1 MNMLSHRPA
10 VTAAL
15 QDLDQQKRAL
25 RREAERLRA
34 LVHQDQKAKA
44 PLVLAQAG
52 LDFTGLKRGLIVSG
66 FYPCRSEVDTM
77 PLLARLDSEGWITSL
92 PVVRAERQPLVF
104 RKWAPGE
111 PTVPGV
117 WSIPM
122 PPEDAAEVEPDVLLV
137 PLLAY
142 DAVGYRLGY
151 GGGFYDRTLAALRQR
166 KPITAIGVGYVAQEL
181 SQVPHGPMDQKLDY
195 VLTEDGPR
203 KCG

>member
-1 MNMLSHRPA
+1 

-15 QDLDQQKRAL
+15 QDLDQQKRAA

-34 LVHQDQKAKA
+34 GVHQDQKAKA
-44 PLVLAQAG
+44 PLALAKAG
-52 LDFTGLKRGLIVSG
+52 LDFTGLKHGLIVSG
-66 FYPCRSEVDTM
+66 FFPCRSEIDTL
-77 PLLARLDSEGWITSL
+77 PLLARLHSEGWITSL
-92 PVVRAERQPLVF
+92 PAVRAERQPLVF
-104 RKWAPGE
+104 RKWTPGE

-122 PPEDAAEVEPDVLLV
+122 PPEDAPEVEPDVLLV

-142 DAVGYRLGY
+142 DAAGYRLGY
-151 GGGFYDRTLAALRQR
+151 GGGFYDRTIAALRRR

-181 SQVPHGPMDQKLDY
+181 PHVPHGAMDEKLDY
-195 VLTEDGPR
+195 VLTEVGPR